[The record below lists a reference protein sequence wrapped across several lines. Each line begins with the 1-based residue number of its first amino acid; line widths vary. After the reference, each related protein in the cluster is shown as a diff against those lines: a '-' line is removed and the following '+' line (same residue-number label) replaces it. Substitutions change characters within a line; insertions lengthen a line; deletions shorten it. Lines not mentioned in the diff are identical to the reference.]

1 MPPSPINDYL
11 AALRRDLRAGGTT
24 ERSHYPA
31 RKALIESLARFEPPA
46 AVHGVAKD
54 RSDTLPSAGCHVQ
67 TQAFGQP
74 H

>member
-1 MPPSPINDYL
+1 
-11 AALRRDLRAGGTT
+11 
-24 ERSHYPA
+24 
-31 RKALIESLARFEPPA
+31 
-46 AVHGVAKD
+46 VHGVAKD